1 MYGFSTSGRPIA
13 MDRKVYD
20 DYIGGPDPNIPY
32 WKDIQAGRLR
42 PGDVDP
48 CVPTPSTA
56 AVSPRPGRFGM

>member
-48 CVPTPSTA
+48 CVPTP
-56 AVSPRPGRFGM
+56 